1 MRTDNRLQAAV
12 DMHCPDGHRLAV
24 GIRVVPIVSSKNHA
38 LGAVEVSDIA
48 RRKQWERLN
57 VELKKMAFRNP
68 LTQLVNR
75 RYLDSKLRHAL
86 DELVLFGKCF
96 GRPLARSQD
105 FKAVNDNLGHMAGD
119 VVFEH
124 IARTISSRLRVGD
137 TVG

>member
-96 GRPLARSQD
+96 GVLLLD
-105 FKAVNDNLGHMAGD
+105 LNHFKAVNDNLGHMAGN